1 MSKNASDKI
10 VSIKNIL
17 LRYFEVDDNGN
28 ASSKFDSDYTAQ
40 QCVDDIHD
48 IVGEI

>member
-17 LRYFEVDDNGN
+17 LRYFEVDDNG
-28 ASSKFDSDYTAQ
+28 
-40 QCVDDIHD
+40 